1 MRAYIK
7 TYRFLLFCV
16 LLVFSDAV
24 FYEVYAGETG
34 IRWQTYTDGMNMA
47 GEQKLPVFLHFYAD
61 WCRYCVKMEKET
73 FQDYKV
79 IQYVNDN
86 YVAIKVDFDKKRKLA
101 LKYQIRAL
109 PATFVIGSDGSQT
122 GPIQGYIS
130 KEALLQTLNRNHK

>member
-7 TYRFLLFCV
+7 TYRFLPFFV

-24 FYEVYAGETG
+24 LYEAYAGEND
-34 IRWQTYTDGMNMA
+34 IRWHTYTDGMNAA
-47 GEQKLPVFLHFYAD
+47 GERNLPVFLHFYAD
-61 WCRYCVKMEKET
+61 WCRYCAKMEKET
-73 FQDYKV
+73 FQDFKV

-86 YVAIKVDFDKKRKLA
+86 YVAIKVDFDTERKLA

-122 GPIQGYIS
+122 GPMQGFIS
-130 KEALLQTLNRNHK
+130 KEVLLQVLKQNQ